1 MYCPRFLCFIA
12 DIRAQVERIRYE
24 ANEFTFEN
32 GYPMPVHALAK
43 RIADLCQVYT
53 QEASS
58 RAMACVMLLIGWD
71 EENSDLP
78 PPPSP
83 PLLYRPPLNVLFSVL
98 SFRQVRTRGDELPGE
113 EGGRPTLAA
122 GLGGCSGA
130 GRGSHAA
137 RAVHGLQELRDRG
150 GPAASSTCSAKKR
163 WGDLTRPG
171 IAK

>member
-1 MYCPRFLCFIA
+1 MHVKSSFYLFFSFLHHSLLTA

-71 EENSDLP
+71 EEKGPQVFKVDPAGHYLP
-78 PPPSP
+78 
-83 PLLYRPPLNVLFSVL
+83 YK
-98 SFRQVRTRGDELPGE
+98 
-113 EGGRPTLAA
+113 
-122 GLGGCSGA
+122 
-130 GRGSHAA
+130 
-137 RAVHGLQELRDRG
+137 AVATG
-150 GPAASSTCSAKKR
+150 
-163 WGDLTRPG
+163 
-171 IAK
+171 

>member
-1 MYCPRFLCFIA
+1 
-12 DIRAQVERIRYE
+12 
-24 ANEFTFEN
+24 
-32 GYPMPVHALAK
+32 MPVHALTK

-71 EENSDLP
+71 EEKGPQVFKVDPAGHYLPYKAVASGSDLP
-78 PPPSP
+78 LSPPSA

-98 SFRQVRTRGDELPGE
+98 SLRQVRTRGDELPGE

-171 IAK
+171 IAT